1 MASNRKFRIVRIATL
16 DAFGR
21 PVEWYAVQRRVA
33 FFWWV
38 TVEHYFSQL
47 TQARYWLHKSCAP
60 HHQERVIKV
69 VE

>member
-1 MASNRKFRIVRIATL
+1 MASKRKFRIVRIATI

-21 PVEWYAVQRRVA
+21 PVEWYSAQRRVA

-38 TVEHYFSQL
+38 TVEHFGQL
-47 TQARYWLHKSCAP
+47 TQARYWLHKSGAP
-60 HHQERVIKV
+60 NRPERVIKV

>member
-21 PVEWYAVQRRVA
+21 PVEWYAAQRLVA
-33 FFWWV
+33 LFWWV
-38 TVEHYFSQL
+38 TVEHFGHL
-47 TQARYWLHKSCAP
+47 TQARYWLHKSGAP
-60 HHQERVIKV
+60 HRPERVIKV

>member
-21 PVEWYAVQRRVA
+21 KVEWYAAQRRVA

-38 TVEHYFSQL
+38 TVEHFGQFSQS
-47 TQARYWLHKSCAP
+47 RYCLQKSGAP
-60 HHQERVIKV
+60 HRPERVIKV

>member
-1 MASNRKFRIVRIATL
+1 MASNRKFRIVRIAML

-21 PVEWYAVQRRVA
+21 PVEWYA

-38 TVEHYFSQL
+38 TVEHFGQL
-47 TQARYWLHKSCAP
+47 TQARYWLHKSGAP
-60 HHQERVIKV
+60 HRPERVIKV